1 MSVEDEGVRKM
12 SASLETILLA
22 TDGNEDSTRAALAAV
37 DLSVVTGA
45 DLHVVHVWTCPPPPA
60 YPGRAFDDY
69 SRLAAEE
76 AGEILRRQAWYARV
90 DGAEVAGEHLRAG
103 KPAEEITALAEEL
116 DADLVVLGSREPGW
130 LKRLVTGSVS
140 EGVVRGAP
148 CPVLVVR
155 ATAAWPPTR
164 IVVGDD
170 GSGPA
175 KRAGELAAE
184 LARLFGARILLVRA
198 YENPPEPVGGRGA
211 RERRELDADLW
222 RGRRSLDERAGRLAA
237 LAHSRTDT
245 RMIEAKPALG
255 VSSVADRDDGDGTLL
270 AVGCRGLGLLGRA
283 VSRSVSTHA
292 LRAARGPVLVVH
304 LGASEAS
311 RWQRMSDDGSSPRAV
326 GSGPESR
333 RPE

>member
-1 MSVEDEGVRKM
+1 M
-12 SASLETILLA
+12 SASLGKILLA

-37 DLSVVTGA
+37 DLSMLTGA
-45 DLHVVHVWTCPPPPA
+45 RLHVVHVWTGAPPPA
-60 YPGRAFDDY
+60 YPGRALDDY

-76 AGEILRRQAWYARV
+76 AGEVLRRHAWYARV

-103 KPAEEITALAEEL
+103 KPVEEITTLAREL
-116 DADLVVLGSREPGW
+116 DADLVVIGSRGAGW

-140 EGVVRGAP
+140 EGVVRGVP

-184 LARLFGARILLVRA
+184 LAGLFGARILLVRA
-198 YENPPEPVGGRGA
+198 YENPPEPVGGRRA
-211 RERRELDADLW
+211 RERRELDADLS
-222 RGRRSLDERAGRLAA
+222 RDRQILDERAEHLAA
-237 LAHSRTDT
+237 LGRSRTET
-245 RMIEAKPALG
+245 RMVETKPAPG
-255 VSSVADRDDGDGTLL
+255 VSSVAGRDAGDGTLL
-270 AVGCRGLGLLGRA
+270 AVGSRGLGALGRA

-292 LRAARGPVLVVH
+292 LRTARGPVLVVPSE
-304 LGASEAS
+304 GARA
-311 RWQRMSDDGSSPRAV
+311 RRGRAGGDG
-326 GSGPESR
+326 
-333 RPE
+333 

>member
-1 MSVEDEGVRKM
+1 M
-12 SASLETILLA
+12 SASLGTILLA

-45 DLHVVHVWTCPPPPA
+45 HLHVVHVWARTPPPA

-103 KPAEEITALAEEL
+103 KPAQEITALAEEL
-116 DADLVVLGSREPGW
+116 VADLVVLGSRGAGW

-140 EGVVRGAP
+140 ERVVREAP

-170 GSGPA
+170 GSGLA

-184 LARLFGARILLVRA
+184 LARPFGTRILLVRA

-211 RERRELDADLW
+211 RGRLELDADLS
-222 RGRRSLDERAGRLAA
+222 RDRRALEERAGRLAA
-237 LAHSRTDT
+237 LARSRTDA
-245 RMIEAKPALG
+245 RMIETKPAPG
-255 VSSVADRDDGDGTLL
+255 VSSVAGRDDGDGTLL
-270 AVGCRGLGLLGRA
+270 VVGSRGLGALGRA
-283 VSRSVSTHA
+283 VSGSVSTRA
-292 LRAARGPVLVVH
+292 LRAARGPVLVVPSE
-304 LGASEAS
+304 GAWA
-311 RWQRMSDDGSSPRAV
+311 RRGRAGGDGRGAA
-326 GSGPESR
+326 GHRRGYGP
-333 RPE
+333 